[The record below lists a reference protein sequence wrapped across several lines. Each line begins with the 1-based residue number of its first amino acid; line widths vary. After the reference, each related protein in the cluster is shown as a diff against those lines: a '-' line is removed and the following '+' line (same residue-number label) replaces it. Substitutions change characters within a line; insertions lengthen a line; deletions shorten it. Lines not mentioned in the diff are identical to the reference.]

1 MPLALILSSH
11 VAGSQVGGSAQA
23 AALAQFRIDAM
34 VVPTVLYG
42 RHPGW
47 GPPGGAPTPIEVVE
61 GMLEGV
67 EANGLLSLT
76 DLVISGYFASAAQVR
91 AAARA
96 IDAVRAAPRGSP
108 PTKAFA
114 REPTM
119 IVDPTMGDA
128 GKGLYVPAEVAEAI
142 AADLVPRADIVA
154 CNAWELQRLT
164 GMDAADPQAAVLAGR
179 RLGKPT
185 LVSSVQRGDEIGV
198 VYVDHQE
205 AWLATHARAARAPNG
220 TGDLLTALFAASILE
235 GQTLSYGLARAVG
248 GVAETVTAA
257 NIWNAPE
264 LPIVAMAARI
274 KQTSPS
280 VRIERLA

>member
-1 MPLALILSSH
+1 MPLALLISSH
-11 VAGSQVGGSAQA
+11 VAGSQVGATAQA
-23 AALAQFRIDAM
+23 AALTQFRIDTM
-34 VVPTVLYG
+34 VVPTVLFG

-47 GPPGGAPTPIEVVE
+47 GVPGGAPVPIEVVE
-61 GMLEGV
+61 GMLDGL
-67 EANGLLSLT
+67 EANGLFGLA
-76 DLVISGYFASAAQVR
+76 DLVITGYFATAAQVR

-96 IDAVRAAPRGSP
+96 IDAVRAAPRDGASGRK
-108 PTKAFA
+108 PTI
-114 REPTM
+114 

-128 GKGLYVPAEVAEAI
+128 GKGLYVPAEVADAI
-142 AADLVPRADIVA
+142 AADLIPRADIVA
-154 CNAWELQRLT
+154 PNAWELQRLT
-164 GMDAADPQAAVLAGR
+164 GAEVRDPAGAVRAA
-179 RLGKPT
+179 RLLNKPVI
-185 LVSSVQRGDEIGV
+185 VSSVQRGSEIGV
-198 VYVDHQE
+198 VYADRKE
-205 AWLATHARAARAPNG
+205 AWLAAHAKAERSPSG

-274 KQTSPS
+274 KQTSPT

>member
-1 MPLALILSSH
+1 MPMALILSSH
-11 VAGSQVGGSAQA
+11 VAGSQVGASAQA
-23 AALAQFRIDAM
+23 AALAQFGVDSM

-47 GPPGGAPTPIEVVE
+47 GPPGGAPTSVEVME

-67 EANGLLSLT
+67 GANGLLGLT
-76 DLVISGYFASAAQVR
+76 DVVITGYFASAAQVLV
-91 AAARA
+91 AARA

-108 PTKAFA
+108 PYSALPRT
-114 REPTM
+114 PTV

-128 GKGLYVPAEVAEAI
+128 GKGLYVPAEVADVI
-142 AADLVPRADIVA
+142 AGELIPRADLVA
-154 CNAWELQRLT
+154 CNAWELQHLT
-164 GMDAADPQAAVLAGR
+164 GMDAGDPQAAVLAGR
-179 RLGKPT
+179 RLDRPT
-185 LVSSVQRGDEIGV
+185 LVSSVQSGGEIGV
-198 VYVDHQE
+198 VHIDDHE
-205 AWLATHARAARAPNG
+205 AWLATHAKAERAPNG
-220 TGDLLTALFAASILE
+220 TGDLLTALFAAALLE

-257 NIWNAPE
+257 NLWNAPE
-264 LPIVAMAARI
+264 LPIVAMGARI

>member
-11 VAGSQVGGSAQA
+11 VAGSQVGATAQA
-23 AALAQFRIDAM
+23 AALAQFSIDSM

-47 GPPGGAPTPIEVVE
+47 GPPGGAPTSVEVMD
-61 GMLEGV
+61 GMLAGV
-67 EANGLLSLT
+67 EANGLLGLT
-76 DLVISGYFASAAQVR
+76 DLVITGYFASPAQVR

-108 PTKAFA
+108 PHSAFA
-114 REPTM
+114 RTPTVV
-119 IVDPTMGDA
+119 VDPTMGDA

-142 AADLVPRADIVA
+142 AADLIPRADLVA
-154 CNAWELQRLT
+154 CNAWELQHLS
-164 GMDAADPQAAVLAGR
+164 GLEASDPQAAVLAGR

-185 LVSSVQRGDEIGV
+185 LVSSVRSGGEIGV
-198 VYVDHQE
+198 VHVDAQE
-205 AWLATHARAARAPNG
+205 AWLAAHARAERAPNG
-220 TGDLLTALFAASILE
+220 TGDLLTALFAASLLE

-257 NIWNAPE
+257 NLWNAPE

-274 KQTSPS
+274 KQTSPG
-280 VRIERLA
+280 VRVERLT